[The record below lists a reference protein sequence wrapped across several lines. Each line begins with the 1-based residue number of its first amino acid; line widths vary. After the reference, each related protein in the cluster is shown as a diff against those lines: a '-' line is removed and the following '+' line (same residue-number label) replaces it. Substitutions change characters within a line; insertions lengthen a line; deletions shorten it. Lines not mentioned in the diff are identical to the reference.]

1 MWHLLLTA
9 RHRLTLLAHI
19 PSAWPLAKKNRIT
32 SKYGPRKHPITGVNK
47 MHKGVDLRCVK
58 GTPILATAHGVVASS
73 VKTKGFGNIITLTHS
88 YGFASRYAHLD
99 KRLVTQGE
107 FVQQGQV
114 FGLCGTTGLSN
125 APHLHYEIKFL
136 ANQSD
141 PKPFMAWGVAN
152 YDDLFKQVQEIKW
165 QSLIK

>member
-1 MWHLLLTA
+1 
-9 RHRLTLLAHI
+9 
-19 PSAWPLAKKNRIT
+19 
-32 SKYGPRKHPITGVNK
+32 
-47 MHKGVDLRCVK
+47 
-58 GTPILATAHGVVASS
+58 
-73 VKTKGFGNIITLTHS
+73 
-88 YGFASRYAHLD
+88 
-99 KRLVTQGE
+99 LVTQGE

-136 ANQSD
+136 ANQTD